1 LSASIRAPGLVAGD
15 FGVEAARVTG
25 AQPIVAAELMR
36 GSPCPVAV
44 VPSNVARAGR
54 CVRSEP
60 RTSTAT
66 RRATDDAVSGR
77 PPDALVERGRRPN
90 WTGMGTAP

>member
-25 AQPIVAAELMR
+25 AQPIVAAELMH

-44 VPSNVARAGR
+44 VPSNFARGRPLREIGAAYVDSDEARDGR
-54 CVRSEP
+54 CRLGQAARRACRT
-60 RTSTAT
+60 RTSA
-66 RRATDDAVSGR
+66 
-77 PPDALVERGRRPN
+77 
-90 WTGMGTAP
+90 